1 LTSGLQ
7 VSKVT
12 VCKGR
17 RAPLSRD
24 NNKADLNPI
33 GFEQDKRLQA
43 FSGAKH
49 MSYGNSKERLIN
61 RIDELERRNTEL
73 EALDARRQS
82 VEEAL
87 RDSEMRFRSLAQS
100 AVDAIISIDSEDK
113 IIFWNKGAERIFRHL
128 EEEVMGRSVIML
140 IPESLREAHRTGVQ
154 RYLATGERRLIGNTV
169 ELRGLTKDGM
179 EFPLELSLSTW
190 RTREGTF
197 FTGMIRDVTRRKEA
211 EQALEQRTIEARQ
224 RNEELE
230 SLIQMVAHDLKS
242 PVITIG
248 GLVRLLKGSM
258 AKVPADDRM
267 EQILNQLSLTSESVE
282 RFLRDLLDGLV
293 SEHTE
298 PERTEV
304 RLDEVVNEVVRQHRQ
319 MIDEKGITLDVE
331 IAAAL
336 TVLGDGHRIR
346 QVLDNLVINAIRHM
360 GETNHP
366 LIRIQVLSDQDHV
379 VTKVSDNGVGI
390 PAQYLDK
397 IFERFFRGSKSGV
410 QGGTGLGL
418 SIAKKIIESHGG
430 RIWVESEEGKGA
442 TFVFVLPK
450 S

>member
-1 LTSGLQ
+1 
-7 VSKVT
+7 V
-12 VCKGR
+12 
-17 RAPLSRD
+17 PLSID
-24 NNKADLNPI
+24 YNKADLNPL
-33 GFEQDKRLQA
+33 GLEQDERIRS
-43 FSGAKH
+43 FSGAKS
-49 MSYGNSKERLIN
+49 MSYGDSKDLLKN
-61 RIDELERRNTEL
+61 RIDELERRNAEL
-73 EALDARRQS
+73 EALDARRQL

-87 RDSEMRFRSLAQS
+87 QDSEIRFRSLAQS
-100 AVDAIISIDSEDK
+100 AVDAIISINSEDK
-113 IIFWNKGAERIFRHL
+113 IIFWNNAAERIFGYS

-140 IPESLREAHRTGVQ
+140 IPESLRDAHRTGVR
-154 RYLATGERRLIGNTV
+154 RYLDTGERKIIGETV
-169 ELRGLTKDGM
+169 ELQGLTKGGI

-190 RTREGTF
+190 TTREGTF

-258 AKVPADDRM
+258 AKMSGDDRK

-298 PERTEV
+298 PERAEL

-319 MIDEKGITLDVE
+319 MIDEKGINLDVE
-331 IAAAL
+331 ISPAPM
-336 TVLGDGHRIR
+336 VLGDRHRIR
-346 QVLDNLVINAIRHM
+346 QVLDNLVINAVRHM
-360 GETNHP
+360 GNNNHP
-366 LIRIQVLSDQDHV
+366 MIRIQVLSDQDHV

-397 IFERFFRGSKSGV
+397 IFDRFFRGSKSGV

-430 RIWVESEEGKGA
+430 RIWVESEDGKGA

-450 S
+450 SK

>member
-1 LTSGLQ
+1 
-7 VSKVT
+7 VT
-12 VCKGR
+12 VCKAR
-17 RAPLSRD
+17 PVPLSKD
-24 NNKADLNPI
+24 HSKADLNHC
-33 GFEQDKRLQA
+33 GLEQNESIQA
-43 FSGAKH
+43 FSGAKR

-61 RIDELERRNTEL
+61 RIDELERRNAEL
-73 EALDARRQS
+73 EALDERRQS
-82 VEEAL
+82 VEAAL

-113 IIFWNKGAERIFRHL
+113 IIFWNKGAEEIFGYS

-140 IPESLREAHRTGVQ
+140 IPGSLREAHHSGVR
-154 RYLATGERRLIGNTV
+154 RYLVTGERRLIGKTA
-169 ELRGLTKDGM
+169 ELRGLMKGGI

-190 RTREGTF
+190 TTSEGTF
-197 FTGMIRDVTRRKEA
+197 FTGMIRDITRRKEA

-248 GLVRLLKGSM
+248 GLVRLLKGSLSKM
-258 AKVPADDRM
+258 PADDRK
-267 EQILNQLSLTSESVE
+267 EQILDQLSLTSESME
-282 RFLRDLLDGLV
+282 RFLKDLLDGLV

-298 PERTEV
+298 PERAEV
-304 RLDEVVNEVVRQHRQ
+304 RLDEVVNEVVTQHRQ
-319 MIDEKGITLDVE
+319 VIEDKGINLDVD
-331 IAAAL
+331 IAFVP
-336 TVLGDGHRIR
+336 TVLGDVHRIR
-346 QVLDNLVINAIRHM
+346 QVLDNLVINAVRHM
-360 GETNHP
+360 GEKNRP
-366 LIRIQVLSDQDHV
+366 MIRIQVRGDQDHV
-379 VTKVSDNGVGI
+379 VTTVSDNGAGI

-397 IFERFFRGSKSGV
+397 IFDRFFRGSRSGV

-450 S
+450 YK

>member
-1 LTSGLQ
+1 M
-7 VSKVT
+7 
-12 VCKGR
+12 
-17 RAPLSRD
+17 PLSRD
-24 NNKADLNPI
+24 YNKADLNPI
-33 GFEQDKRLQA
+33 GFEQDKA
-43 FSGAKH
+43 IPVFSGTRI
-49 MSYGNSKERLIN
+49 MSDVNTKQQLMN
-61 RIDELERRNTEL
+61 RISELERRNAEL

-100 AVDAIISIDSEDK
+100 AVDAIISINSEDK
-113 IIFWNKGAERIFRHL
+113 IIFWNKGAERIFGYS
-128 EEEVMGRSVIML
+128 EEEVMGHSVIML
-140 IPESLREAHRTGVQ
+140 IPESLREAHHTGVR
-154 RYLATGERRLIGNTV
+154 RYLATGERKLIGKTA
-169 ELRGLTKDGM
+169 ELRGLTKGGI

-190 RTREGTF
+190 STREETF
-197 FTGMIRDVTRRKEA
+197 FTGMIRDITRRKEA

-242 PVITIG
+242 PVTTIG
-248 GLVRLLKGSM
+248 GLVRLLKGSV
-258 AKVPADDRM
+258 AKMPADDRM
-267 EQILNQLSLTSESVE
+267 GQILNQLSLTSESVE

-298 PERTEV
+298 PERAAV
-304 RLDEVVNEVVRQHRQ
+304 RLDEIVNEVVRQHRQ
-319 MIDEKGITLDVE
+319 MIDEKEINVDVE
-331 IAAAL
+331 IASAP

-366 LIRIQVLSDQDHV
+366 MIRIQILSDQDHV

-397 IFERFFRGSKSGV
+397 IFDRFFRGSKSGV

-442 TFVFVLPK
+442 TFIFVLPK

>member
-1 LTSGLQ
+1 
-7 VSKVT
+7 V
-12 VCKGR
+12 
-17 RAPLSRD
+17 PLSRD
-24 NNKADLNPI
+24 YSKADLNPI
-33 GFEQDKRLQA
+33 GFEQDKAIPA
-43 FSGAKH
+43 FSGTRT
-49 MSYGNSKERLIN
+49 MSDVNTKQQLMN
-61 RIDELERRNTEL
+61 RISELERRNAEL

-87 RDSEMRFRSLAQS
+87 RDSEMRFRSLAES
-100 AVDAIISIDSEDK
+100 AIDAIISINSEDK
-113 IIFWNKGAERIFRHL
+113 IIFWNKGAEGIFGYS

-140 IPESLREAHRTGVQ
+140 IPESLREAHRTGVR
-154 RYLATGERRLIGNTV
+154 RYLATGERKLIGKTA
-169 ELRGLTKDGM
+169 ELQGLTKGGIQ
-179 EFPLELSLSTW
+179 FPLELSLSTW
-190 RTREGTF
+190 KTREGTF
-197 FTGMIRDVTRRKEA
+197 FTGMIRDITRRKEA

-242 PVITIG
+242 PVITSG
-248 GLVRLLKGSM
+248 GLVRLLKGRM
-258 AKVPADDRM
+258 AKISADDRI
-267 EQILNQLSLTSESVE
+267 EQILNQLSRTTESVE

-298 PERTEV
+298 PERAEV
-304 RLDEVVNEVVRQHRQ
+304 RLDEIVNEVVRQHRQ

-331 IAAAL
+331 IASAP

-346 QVLDNLVINAIRHM
+346 QVLDNLVINAVRHM

-366 LIRIQVLSDQDHV
+366 MIRIQVLSDQDHV

-390 PAQYLDK
+390 PTQYLDK

-442 TFVFVLPK
+442 SFVFMLPK

>member
-1 LTSGLQ
+1 M
-7 VSKVT
+7 
-12 VCKGR
+12 
-17 RAPLSRD
+17 
-24 NNKADLNPI
+24 N
-33 GFEQDKRLQA
+33 
-43 FSGAKH
+43 
-49 MSYGNSKERLIN
+49 YGNTKEPLKD
-61 RIDELERRNTEL
+61 RIDELERRNAEL

-100 AVDAIISIDSEDK
+100 AVDAIISINSEDK
-113 IIFWNKGAERIFRHL
+113 IIFWNKGAEGMFGYS
-128 EEEVMGRSVIML
+128 EEEVIGRAVSMI
-140 IPESLREAHRTGVQ
+140 IPESLRQAHRTGVR
-154 RYLATGERRLIGNTV
+154 RYLATGERKLIGMTA
-169 ELRGLTKDGM
+169 ELRGLTKGGI

-197 FTGMIRDVTRRKEA
+197 FTGMIRDITRRKEA

-248 GLVRLLKGSM
+248 GLVRLLKGSI
-258 AKVPADDRM
+258 AKMPADDRS

-293 SEHTE
+293 SEHTK
-298 PERTEV
+298 PEQEEV

-319 MIDEKGITLDVE
+319 IIDEKRINLELE
-331 IAAAL
+331 IASAA
-336 TVLGDGHRIR
+336 TVLGDRHRIG
-346 QVLDNLVINAIRHM
+346 QVLDNLLTNAVRHM
-360 GETNHP
+360 GEKNHP
-366 LIRIQVLSDQDHV
+366 TIRIQVSSDQGHV

-390 PAQYLDK
+390 PAEYLEK
-397 IFERFFRGSKSGV
+397 IFDRFFRGSRSGV

-442 TFVFVLPK
+442 TFVFVLPR
-450 S
+450 SGPEQPGSL

>member
-1 LTSGLQ
+1 M
-7 VSKVT
+7 
-12 VCKGR
+12 
-17 RAPLSRD
+17 PLSRVY
-24 NNKADLNPI
+24 NKADLNPI
-33 GFEQDKRLQA
+33 GFEQDKAIPA
-43 FSGAKH
+43 FSGTRS
-49 MSYGNSKERLIN
+49 MSDVNTKQHLMN
-61 RIDELERRNTEL
+61 RISELERRNAEL

-100 AVDAIISIDSEDK
+100 AVDAIISINSEDK
-113 IIFWNKGAERIFRHL
+113 IIFWNKGAESMFGYS

-140 IPESLREAHRTGVQ
+140 IPESLREAHHTGVR
-154 RYLATGERRLIGNTV
+154 RYLATGERKLIGKTA
-169 ELRGLTKDGM
+169 ELRGLTKGGI

-190 RTREGTF
+190 RTREETF
-197 FTGMIRDVTRRKEA
+197 FTGMIRDITRRKEA

-248 GLVRLLKGSM
+248 GLVRLLKGRM
-258 AKVPADDRM
+258 AKMSADDRM

-298 PERTEV
+298 PERAEV

-319 MIDEKGITLDVE
+319 MIEEKGINLDVE
-331 IAAAL
+331 IASAP

-346 QVLDNLVINAIRHM
+346 QVLDNLVINAVRHM
-360 GETNHP
+360 GEKNHP
-366 LIRIQVLSDQDHV
+366 MIRIQVLSDQDHV

-390 PAQYLDK
+390 PPQYLDK

>member
-1 LTSGLQ
+1 
-7 VSKVT
+7 V
-12 VCKGR
+12 
-17 RAPLSRD
+17 PLLRD
-24 NNKADLNPI
+24 YNKADLNPL
-33 GFEQDKRLQA
+33 GLEQDERIPA
-43 FSGAKH
+43 FSGAKR

-61 RIDELERRNTEL
+61 RIDELERRNADL
-73 EALDARRQS
+73 EALDARRRL

-100 AVDAIISIDSEDK
+100 AVDAVISINSEDK
-113 IIFWNKGAERIFRHL
+113 IIFWNKGAESMFGYS
-128 EEEVMGRSVIML
+128 EEEIMGRSVIML
-140 IPESLREAHRTGVQ
+140 IPESLRDKHRAGMR
-154 RYLATGERRLIGNTV
+154 RYLDTGERKIIGKTV
-169 ELRGLTKDGM
+169 ELQGLTKGGI

-190 RTREGTF
+190 KTREGTF
-197 FTGMIRDVTRRKEA
+197 FTGMIRDITRRKEA

-242 PVITIG
+242 PVTTIG
-248 GLVRLLKGSM
+248 GLVRLLKGSLSKM
-258 AKVPADDRM
+258 PADDRK

-298 PERTEV
+298 PERAEI
-304 RLDEVVNEVVRQHRQ
+304 RLAEVVNDVVRQHRQ
-319 MIDEKGITLDVE
+319 MIDEKGINLDVE
-331 IAAAL
+331 IASAP
-336 TVLGDGHRIR
+336 TVLGDVHRIR
-346 QVLDNLVINAIRHM
+346 QVLDNLVINAVRHM
-360 GETNHP
+360 GEKNRP
-366 LIRIQVLSDQDHV
+366 MIRIQVLSDQDHV

-397 IFERFFRGSKSGV
+397 IFDRFFRGSRSGV

-430 RIWVESEEGKGA
+430 RIWVESEDGKGA

-450 S
+450 SK

>member
-1 LTSGLQ
+1 
-7 VSKVT
+7 
-12 VCKGR
+12 
-17 RAPLSRD
+17 
-24 NNKADLNPI
+24 
-33 GFEQDKRLQA
+33 
-43 FSGAKH
+43 
-49 MSYGNSKERLIN
+49 MSYDNSKERLLN
-61 RIDELERRNTEL
+61 RIDELERRNAEL
-73 EALDARRQS
+73 KALDARRQS

-100 AVDAIISIDSEDK
+100 AVDAIISINSEDK
-113 IIFWNKGAERIFRHL
+113 IIFWNKGAERMFGYS
-128 EEEVMGRSVIML
+128 EEEVMGRSVTML
-140 IPESLREAHRTGVQ
+140 IPESLREDHHAGVR
-154 RYLATGERRLIGNTV
+154 RYLATGERRLIGKTA
-169 ELRGLTKDGM
+169 ELRGLTEGGI

-197 FTGMIRDVTRRKEA
+197 FTGMIRDISRRKEA

-242 PVITIG
+242 PVTTIG

-258 AKVPADDRM
+258 AKMPADDRK
-267 EQILNQLSLTSESVE
+267 EQILNQLTLTSESVE

-298 PERTEV
+298 PERAEV
-304 RLDEVVNEVVRQHRQ
+304 RLEEIVNEVVRQHRQ
-319 MIDEKGITLDVE
+319 MLDEKGIYLDVE
-331 IAAAL
+331 MASSP
-336 TVLGDGHRIR
+336 TVLGDAHRIK
-346 QVLDNLVINAIRHM
+346 QVLDNLVMNAVRHM
-360 GETNHP
+360 GEKNHP
-366 LIRIQVLSDQDHV
+366 VIRIQVSSDQDHV

-390 PAQYLDK
+390 SAQYLGK
-397 IFERFFRGSKSGV
+397 IFERFFRGSRSGV

-430 RIWVESEEGKGA
+430 RIWVDSEEGKGA
-442 TFVFVLPK
+442 TFIFVLPK

>member
-1 LTSGLQ
+1 M
-7 VSKVT
+7 
-12 VCKGR
+12 
-17 RAPLSRD
+17 PLSRD
-24 NNKADLNPI
+24 YNKADLNPI
-33 GFEQDKRLQA
+33 GFEQDKAIPA
-43 FSGAKH
+43 FSGTRS
-49 MSYGNSKERLIN
+49 MSDVNTKQQLMN
-61 RIDELERRNTEL
+61 RISELERRNAEL

-100 AVDAIISIDSEDK
+100 AVDAIISINSEDK
-113 IIFWNKGAERIFRHL
+113 IIFWNKGAESMFGYS

-140 IPESLREAHRTGVQ
+140 IPESLREAHHTGVR
-154 RYLATGERRLIGNTV
+154 RYLATGERKLIGKTA
-169 ELRGLTKDGM
+169 ELRGLTKGGI

-190 RTREGTF
+190 RTREETF
-197 FTGMIRDVTRRKEA
+197 FTGMIRDITRRKEA

-248 GLVRLLKGSM
+248 GLVRLLKGRM
-258 AKVPADDRM
+258 AKMSADDRM

-298 PERTEV
+298 PERAEV

-319 MIDEKGITLDVE
+319 MIEEKGINLDVE
-331 IAAAL
+331 IASAP

-346 QVLDNLVINAIRHM
+346 QVLDNLVINAVRHM
-360 GETNHP
+360 GENEPSHD
-366 LIRIQVLSDQDHV
+366 SDSGTQRARSCCHQ
-379 VTKVSDNGVGI
+379 SVG
-390 PAQYLDK
+390 
-397 IFERFFRGSKSGV
+397 
-410 QGGTGLGL
+410 
-418 SIAKKIIESHGG
+418 
-430 RIWVESEEGKGA
+430 
-442 TFVFVLPK
+442 
-450 S
+450 